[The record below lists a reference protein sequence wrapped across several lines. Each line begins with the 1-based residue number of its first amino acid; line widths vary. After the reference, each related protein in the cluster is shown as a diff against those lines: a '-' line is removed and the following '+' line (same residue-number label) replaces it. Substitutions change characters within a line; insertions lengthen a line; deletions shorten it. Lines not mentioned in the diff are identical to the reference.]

1 METEERRLKEVMAQ
15 LALPIKPE
23 QEQLLLKY
31 INLIIEG
38 LSRQRLVGTR
48 DSVEIIHKHIFDSL
62 YPVTLNI
69 FSPGE
74 MLDLGTGAG
83 LPGIPLKIMLSEQ
96 KIFFM
101 DANRRKIVFLKK
113 VCRELKLEQV
123 VFLAGRAEEW
133 ARHPDYRERFQTVV
147 CRAVAD
153 TAILAELAL
162 PLAKL
167 GGEVFLYKGPR
178 GENEAV
184 AAKHALR
191 LCGGEVKR
199 IYHYRLPAGEKR
211 TLVCLRKVEN
221 TPVIYPRKPGKPAK
235 KPLN

>member
-113 VCRELKLEQV
+113 VCRELKWSRW
-123 VFLAGRAEEW
+123 F
-133 ARHPDYRERFQTVV
+133 F
-147 CRAVAD
+147 
-153 TAILAELAL
+153 
-162 PLAKL
+162 
-167 GGEVFLYKGPR
+167 
-178 GENEAV
+178 
-184 AAKHALR
+184 
-191 LCGGEVKR
+191 
-199 IYHYRLPAGEKR
+199 LPAGLKSG
-211 TLVCLRKVEN
+211 
-221 TPVIYPRKPGKPAK
+221 PVILITGSVSRRLFAGLSLIQLFWPNWLYLWPNWEGKYFYIKAPVERMK
-235 KPLN
+235 LLRLNTRCACVGARLKEYIIIDFLLEKSEHWYACVK